1 MSHRIDHVSHMK
13 TGLLKR
19 SLIALLMFAV
29 ASAWQISPSVAGTP
43 CHMSQAGITSGGPG
57 PDRHCKSGDCTAAMV
72 CCQPPA
78 NFVAPYNASV
88 TSVVWTRIV
97 WTTRIPTLIGLHLL
111 PDLHPPT
118 ALV

>member
-1 MSHRIDHVSHMK
+1 MPDRTDHVSQMK

-43 CHMSQAGITSGGPG
+43 CHMSAASMTTGQPG
-57 PDRHCKSGDCTAAMV
+57 TDGHCKSGHCSVMMT
-72 CCQPPA
+72 CCQAPA
-78 NFVAPYNASV
+78 SFVAPYNASV
-88 TSVVWTRIV
+88 TPVVWTRV
-97 WTTRIPTLIGLHLL
+97 LWTTRIPTLVGLHLL

-118 ALV
+118 ARI